1 MLQKKVCM
9 LGGFSVGK
17 TTLVKRFVESVFS
30 ENYLTTVGVKIDKK
44 VVNLPDRTVNL
55 ILWDM
60 AGEDDVATVR
70 MSYLR
75 GMAGYL
81 VVADGT
87 RPSTL
92 DVALS
97 LQERVQA
104 EYGAIPSILLV
115 NKHDLL
121 DQWAITDAELS
132 SLRQKGWSVHT
143 SSARSGE
150 GVEDAFTEIADRT
163 TR

>member
-1 MLQKKVCM
+1 M

-17 TTLVKRFVESVFS
+17 TTLVKRFVDSVFS
-30 ENYLTTVGVKIDKK
+30 ASYLTTVGVKIDKK
-44 VVNLPDRTVNL
+44 VVSLPDRTVNL

-75 GMAGYL
+75 GMAGYV

-97 LQERVQA
+97 LRERVEA
-104 EYGAIPSILLV
+104 ECGAIPFTLLV
-115 NKHDLL
+115 NKHDLA
-121 DQWAITDAELS
+121 DHWAVTDIELEA
-132 SLRQKGWSVHT
+132 LRHKGWSVRLT
-143 SSARSGE
+143 SARSGE
-150 GVEDAFTEIADRT
+150 GVEDAFTEIAART
-163 TR
+163 SR

>member
-1 MLQKKVCM
+1 MTADR
-9 LGGFSVGK
+9 SW
-17 TTLVKRFVESVFS
+17 ESSPRYRNSFGTITS
-30 ENYLTTVGVKIDKK
+30 G
-44 VVNLPDRTVNL
+44 VNL

-60 AGEDDVATVR
+60 AGEDDVATIR

-75 GMAGYL
+75 GMAGY
-81 VVADGT
+81 VIVADGT

-92 DVALS
+92 DVAMS
-97 LQERVQA
+97 LRERVEAQF
-104 EYGAIPSILLV
+104 GAIPFTVLV

-121 DQWAITDAELS
+121 DHWATADTELE
-132 SLRQKGWSVHT
+132 SLRQRGYSVRT
-143 SSARSGE
+143 TSARSGE